1 MRFVNIDIYTSLKD
15 PNFTDKFGDICLM
28 NFNSDPTELEAG

>member
-1 MRFVNIDIYTSLKD
+1 MKFANIDIYSSQKYQ
-15 PNFTDKFGDICLM
+15 NFTDKFGDICLM